1 MRILGYELKK
11 IFNWKLLLFMVVFTG
26 LFYNMFLSF
35 YLTKYYPSGHPSAE
49 DYEIGKM
56 LVTKYGPTLDQAE
69 LQDFIHTDCQKNRQE
84 MNDRIRKSK
93 VFQDAKVMTL
103 EQFEAL
109 NNDDNPNSNSLG
121 NKLRDTLFAEDNS
134 YGTMNKPLPAY
145 MYQEMGSQIENYQ
158 TPSATWLKA
167 NLSVFPADEQ
177 KFAKQTAAWEDA
189 HGASTLPDFPIL
201 DSWSEGI
208 LRFLPT
214 LLILNLMILISP
226 VLIREKRS
234 GVRDIAYTCKKG
246 RPLLRTQFAAA
257 MAAAILTEL
266 VLLGGFLLIYCFGAH
281 HDDLLF
287 LDCRISSIHG
297 LIYGCNL
304 KFWQFILVNCVL
316 MFLSAFSFA
325 LLSFALS
332 RVLKNY
338 VAILAVQIPV
348 AFLGSRFLQ
357 WIFSNALN
365 KFIAEPQ
372 WIVLCVAILLLPLL
386 FCVLLIHR
394 EQRINLLD

>member
-1 MRILGYELKK
+1 MHILGYELKK
-11 IFNWKLLLFMVVFTG
+11 IFNWKLLLFMVAFTG
-26 LFYNMFLSF
+26 LFCNMFLNF
-35 YLTKYYPSGHPSAE
+35 DLDYQGHPPIE
-49 DYEIGKM
+49 DYEIGKIM
-56 LVTKYGPTLDQAE
+56 VNKYGPTLDQAE
-69 LQDFIHTDCQKNRQE
+69 LQDFIHTDYQKARQE
-84 MNDRIRKSK
+84 INSRIAKSK
-93 VFQDAKVMTL
+93 AFQDAKVSTL
-103 EQFEAL
+103 KQYEVLDNQASTTDEQWKQKQKLFDAL
-109 NNDDNPNSNSLG
+109 YAVDNNSSKMD
-121 NKLRDTLFAEDNS
+121 
-134 YGTMNKPLPAY
+134 KPLPIY
-145 MYQEMGSQIENYQ
+145 MYQEMRNRTEDFKIS
-158 TPSATWLKA
+158 SADWLKA
-167 NLSVFPADEQ
+167 NLPRFAPDEQ

-201 DSWSEGI
+201 NSWSDEI
-208 LRFLPT
+208 QKYLPS

-226 VLIREKRS
+226 VLIREHRS

-257 MAAAILTEL
+257 MIAAILTEL
-266 VLLGGFLLIYCFGAH
+266 VLLGGFLLVYCFGAH

-316 MFLSAFSFA
+316 MFLCAFSFA

-348 AFLGSRFLQ
+348 AFLGSKFLN
-357 WIFSNALN
+357 WIMENALTE
-365 KFIAEPQ
+365 FIAQPQ

>member
-1 MRILGYELKK
+1 R
-11 IFNWKLLLFMVVFTG
+11 
-26 LFYNMFLSF
+26 
-35 YLTKYYPSGHPSAE
+35 
-49 DYEIGKM
+49 
-56 LVTKYGPTLDQAE
+56 
-69 LQDFIHTDCQKNRQE
+69 
-84 MNDRIRKSK
+84 
-93 VFQDAKVMTL
+93 
-103 EQFEAL
+103 
-109 NNDDNPNSNSLG
+109 
-121 NKLRDTLFAEDNS
+121 FA
-134 YGTMNKPLPAY
+134 P
-145 MYQEMGSQIENYQ
+145 
-158 TPSATWLKA
+158 
-167 NLSVFPADEQ
+167 DEQ

-189 HGASTLPDFPIL
+189 HGISTLPSCQIMDCWSTAIL
-201 DSWSEGI
+201 H
-208 LRFLPT
+208 FLPT

-266 VLLGGFLLIYCFGAH
+266 VLLGGFLLVYCFGAH

-372 WIVLCVAILLLPLL
+372 WIALCVVILLLPLL
-386 FCVLLIHR
+386 FCGLLIHR